1 MSTVSVSAL
10 VGEPGRYDDGM
21 YQTHLFLLHE
31 GDAMVWE
38 MIDLKHL
45 DTPPVRWIPA
55 GPERAGEALLAMISA
70 YLLSEA
76 TPTALKVAELIDLEE
91 IDEAIISE
99 LAQTTKEFENIK
111 IQISGPESAL
121 PNLQGIFLARGLV
134 WAPFDELS
142 PYFQN

>member
-31 GDAMVWE
+31 GDSMAWE

-45 DTPPVRWIPA
+45 DAPPVRWKPA
-55 GPERAGEALLAMISA
+55 GPDRAGEALLAMIGA

-76 TPTALKVAELIDLEE
+76 PPTALKAAKLIDLEQ
-91 IDEAIISE
+91 IDEEIIRE

-111 IQISGPESAL
+111 IQVSGPESSL
-121 PNLQGIFLARGLV
+121 SNLQGIFSARGLV